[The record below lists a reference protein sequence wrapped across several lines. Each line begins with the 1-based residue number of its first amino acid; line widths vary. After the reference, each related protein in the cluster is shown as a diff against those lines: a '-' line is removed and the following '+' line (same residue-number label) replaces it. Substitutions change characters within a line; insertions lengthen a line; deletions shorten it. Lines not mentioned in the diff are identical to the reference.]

1 MKPLLE
7 SRFEL
12 LSFLALTAQVCHAVG
27 MDKAKK
33 LAEEAEDRER
43 MARILKRH
51 QKPAKKETRLKEI
64 SQAVEQTIREAT
76 EH

>member
-1 MKPLLE
+1 LNFAL
-7 SRFEL
+7 
-12 LSFLALTAQVCHAVG
+12 LALAAQVCHAGG

-33 LAEEAEDRER
+33 LAEEAADRER

-51 QKPAKKETRLKEI
+51 QKPAKKETRRKEI
-64 SQAVEQTIREAT
+64 SQAAPQIIREAT

>member
-1 MKPLLE
+1 MNFKL
-7 SRFEL
+7 
-12 LSFLALTAQVCHAVG
+12 LALAVQVCHAVG

-51 QKPAKKETRLKEI
+51 QKPAKKETRRKEV
-64 SQAVEQTIREAT
+64 SQALAQTIREAT
-76 EH
+76 AH

>member
-1 MKPLLE
+1 
-7 SRFEL
+7 
-12 LSFLALTAQVCHAVG
+12 

-33 LAEEAEDRER
+33 LAEEAADRER

-51 QKPAKKETRLKEI
+51 QKPAKKETRRKEI
-64 SQAVEQTIREAT
+64 SQAAPQIIREAT

>member
-1 MKPLLE
+1 
-7 SRFEL
+7 
-12 LSFLALTAQVCHAVG
+12 

-51 QKPAKKETRLKEI
+51 QKPAKKETRRKEV
-64 SQAVEQTIREAT
+64 SQALAQSIREAPA
-76 EH
+76 H

>member
-1 MKPLLE
+1 LNL
-7 SRFEL
+7 EL
-12 LSFLALTAQVCHAVG
+12 LALAAHVCHAG
-27 MDKAKK
+27 DMDKAKK

-51 QKPAKKETRLKEI
+51 QKPAKKETRVKEI
-64 SQAVEQTIREAT
+64 SQAVAQTIKEAT